1 LFLLLYII
9 LLNSFDILFLPVE
22 VTPDDLFY
30 LRFSL
35 SITSQVRSLLFDFI
49 HYSVLLLFVD
59 FGELFVDTGFAF
71 ENNLTILNL
80 LIQCFVEYVCRW
92 PIIKLDLGDLAFI
105 VRLRL
110 LILQLP
116 VTDLIPFSGKVNF
129 KLLFLHDFLS
139 FATVAHEVEK
149 FMDVDLLPR
158 LFSLFFSLLIFFV
171 DGFRL
176 NFFHRE

>member
-1 LFLLLYII
+1 
-9 LLNSFDILFLPVE
+9 
-22 VTPDDLFY
+22 
-30 LRFSL
+30 
-35 SITSQVRSLLFDFI
+35 
-49 HYSVLLLFVD
+49 
-59 FGELFVDTGFAF
+59 
-71 ENNLTILNL
+71 
-80 LIQCFVEYVCRW
+80 VEYVCRW

-116 VTDLIPFSGKVNF
+116 VTDLIPLGSKVNF
-129 KLLFLHDFLS
+129 KLLFPHYFLS